1 MSCDQTILRSES
13 KRLDAWLTDWNSVW
27 NSIARYSIVRSEFG
41 YPKKVVATQRRFDEG
56 KLECARLDT
65 LACIEVG
72 CKPDAFGRPVH
83 YLQLERP
90 EETQIAFLQKR
101 ESLERVAA

>member
-56 KLECARLDT
+56 KLECARLDV

-72 CKPDAFGRPVH
+72 RKPNAFGRPVH
-83 YLQLERP
+83 CLELERP
-90 EETQIAFLQKR
+90 KETRIAFLQKR
-101 ESLERVAA
+101 EALERAAA